1 MSQQRSVRST
11 ALLVLIAVIGL
22 AVGYPFFIAVRSIVD
37 YLWGTEGL
45 WSGPVPVAF
54 IVITPIVAGALVAT
68 IRSRWRGGHDPLAG
82 IQIGPVSARDYPSL
96 IGAVLVSLFGGL
108 VLGPEVALVFTGGA
122 IGTVLGPRLKVP
134 VGTAAVAGA
143 GGAILALFLAPSAGG
158 AASSTAY
165 SYAAP
170 DLVAALIATIATC
183 ALIAVSRLIGMM
195 GPAKTVSWAWL
206 LGGGAAVGVIAAAY
220 QVLTD
225 QSVHL
230 VLTSGEQMV
239 KPLLALDSTGLI
251 AATVAVKMVVYGLS
265 VAAGFRGGPY
275 FPVIFAGAGAGAV
288 TAAIIGAGPQAAVT
302 AGIVASVVH
311 LAQAKWSL
319 TIVLGVAIA
328 FLVGGWQLIPVGLAA
343 AALGRV
349 IPRLDRRESTPVVA
363 TGS

>member
-1 MSQQRSVRST
+1 M
-11 ALLVLIAVIGL
+11 
-22 AVGYPFFIAVRSIVD
+22 
-37 YLWGTEGL
+37 
-45 WSGPVPVAF
+45 
-54 IVITPIVAGALVAT
+54 
-68 IRSRWRGGHDPLAG
+68 
-82 IQIGPVSARDYPSL
+82 
-96 IGAVLVSLFGGL
+96 
-108 VLGPEVALVFTGGA
+108 FTGGA

-183 ALIAVSRLIGMM
+183 ALIAASRLIGMM